1 MECCI
6 KVARNVDV
14 QCTCILLYTQEW
26 CINGG
31 PRRRVA
37 RKKSPG
43 APETQNFPFWP
54 HFIWGG
60 SLLRPNLPTYTLTHP
75 PTFRNCKKIEHKL
88 IRSFECNL
96 LGGYSTVLKRKNHIS
111 AMKSSF
117 LPGSYIVHLPS
128 MMPWSTN
135 CRLFHNWK
143 KIKQNLI
150 AFHKT
155 GVPICPCAQPKQTGC
170 NFSCFE
176 NRQILFAHFSTGA
189 LLSQ

>member
-1 MECCI
+1 MLRQP
-6 KVARNVDV
+6 ARHRTLTRHRSAQAKMHVQWYIPQYKV

-31 PRRRVA
+31 LRRRVA

-75 PTFRNCKKIEHKL
+75 TAFRNCKKIEQKL

-96 LGGYSTVLKRKNHIS
+96 LGGYSTVLKRK
-111 AMKSSF
+111 KSHFSNEVF
-117 LPGSYIVHLPS
+117 LPPWLVH
-128 MMPWSTN
+128 STPP
-135 CRLFHNWK
+135 
-143 KIKQNLI
+143 IDVALI
-150 AFHKT
+150 Y
-155 GVPICPCAQPKQTGC
+155 
-170 NFSCFE
+170 
-176 NRQILFAHFSTGA
+176 
-189 LLSQ
+189 